1 MPHGRHIYTK
11 SYDMKNATMCTYP
24 QSDHA
29 LPHWKCV
36 LRCCAECTYI
46 NITEKETNKR
56 HEETT
61 PSIRFH
67 IYHIIGSCTAH
78 GRIQLKDKA

>member
-1 MPHGRHIYTK
+1 MIPNGRHIYTK
-11 SYDMKNATMCTYP
+11 TSDMENATMCTYP

-36 LRCCAECTYI
+36 LRCCAECTHI
-46 NITEKETNKR
+46 NLTDQEKIKTRRK
-56 HEETT
+56 T

-67 IYHIIGSCTAH
+67 IYHIIGSCAAH
-78 GRIQLKDKA
+78 CIIP